1 MWQRKKCL
9 ETLQMINQ
17 EISSVNKGRRS
28 FEAGTIDWGIINIDS
43 KHNWYERIEI
53 KENVF
58 FFCSDCSWTQCL
70 CVCFGFFDE
79 VFFLC
84 IVDMDQQIF
93 QFAPWQR
100 FTYVHSYS
108 FQRSMHSNGSGQ
120 MTFAHG
126 LFDGQL
132 RSKFLAIV
140 ACPHW
145 VPFIAGGRGKCFPSN
160 LFDGCAKARKWIKWK
175 CFDEGRWER

>member
-58 FFCSDCSWTQCL
+58 FSVL
-70 CVCFGFFDE
+70 
-79 VFFLC
+79 
-84 IVDMDQQIF
+84 I
-93 QFAPWQR
+93 
-100 FTYVHSYS
+100 
-108 FQRSMHSNGSGQ
+108 
-120 MTFAHG
+120 AHG
-126 LFDGQL
+126 LSACVFVSGSLMKFFFFASSTWISKFSNLPHDNVL
-132 RSKFLAIV
+132 LTCTRTRSKDLCIRTDLGKWHLHMACSTDNYVPSSLPSSPVPTGCHSLRVAEANAFLPIYLMV
-140 ACPHW
+140 AQK
-145 VPFIAGGRGKCFPSN
+145 REN
-160 LFDGCAKARKWIKWK
+160 
-175 CFDEGRWER
+175 E